1 MPSTTDKR
9 QSPPEHSRTYSC
21 CDFLFSKIIL
31 HRRNLCPTRAHKP
44 RRKYHEKASITK
56 CLLDAGYSPGT
67 VRQYSNIMRGLRPHI
82 GEVVDWMEE
91 HRLRIAAQME
101 ATIDKA
107 SYADLSRSMQGMTE
121 SIRLLTGKTTQ
132 NIGVIAVERRAEL
145 GRRVEE

>member
-1 MPSTTDKR
+1 MRS
-9 QSPPEHSRTYSC
+9 
-21 CDFLFSKIIL
+21 SKPAPTALQARAI
-31 HRRNLCPTRAHKP
+31 NLITARAHKP
-44 RRKYHEKASITK
+44 RRKYHEKTTITK

-82 GEVVDWMEE
+82 GEAVDWMEE

-145 GRRVEE
+145 DRMVDV